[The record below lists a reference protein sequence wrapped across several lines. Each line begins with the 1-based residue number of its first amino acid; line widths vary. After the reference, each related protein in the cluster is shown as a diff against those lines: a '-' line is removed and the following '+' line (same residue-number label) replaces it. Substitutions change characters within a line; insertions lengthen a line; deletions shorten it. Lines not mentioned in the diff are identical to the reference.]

1 MIISSGITYRS
12 IAAQNILSYSID
24 GSIDNTSGISSFGFS
39 GDQGNLNLFTFKTGK
54 IYDVNNRHVWSYNPS
69 ETFNISGNINTGN
82 HNYYIN
88 NNIVCIS
95 SPKPNSYYKYF
106 YVSSENSSI
115 DIDTYTY
122 GNKSPIYSLSFPSN
136 SVIGNKITG
145 DLSNLN
151 SDVNLSIQ
159 FFTGNIIGQ
168 QYYSIENLFTGFIS
182 GQASGQIILNYS
194 SEIDPNSFN
203 SGSSNLDNL
212 NISFV
217 FQSNFGQQ
225 VIDFSI
231 PISNT
236 PFYFLDFVTVFTG
249 ISENFYNYIQEV
261 RTKSSEDQ
269 LVEITLS
276 AYSGYQN
283 EEFVTGFFSTGL
295 AVETLSGFIY
305 GQDYLTGLSDSV
317 VVSVD
322 RDYDGNYLTNSFTDI
337 VKTTQYATGLINYYY
352 NLPVPGGSGL
362 FSGVPGTFI
371 ISTGYANDITGNE
384 FIYGSRSSITGS
396 KSGLMTG
403 YWYDFIQ
410 TGSGLMNILS
420 NKSVYFTGQ
429 NSIDFENL
437 SWKSTPFIG
446 FDIENYNND
455 YKIYGITGSGSVSF
469 TSLNNGVNTDQNT
482 LYTNQG
488 TGILVKYLF
497 KLNNNVINDI
507 SGKVSA
513 SENIDGAIN
522 TFSQNGLD
530 PWATNSNISTG
541 FLAFEFQ
548 NFSPIDSGIISHYE
562 IDLDKSFSNYKFLPQ
577 DFKLQGSNDLSNWID
592 IDSRTAVDFY
602 KPFTNVFKVTGSAL
616 YNSVRL
622 LITSGIQLPHINKAV
637 SNNYQYGLSINKIN
651 FYKTIN
657 SAISGAF
664 DNLID
669 NNQTSNYFYGSKTN
683 SVDLIYRSINS
694 GSGFSGLLPF
704 NERGFSSINISL
716 NNKIVVATSLDNSV
730 VYLSKNTGVT
740 WETGLNLSKDW
751 TDSAI
756 SSDGSIISV
765 TAYGDKIYTSR
776 DSGVNWSSFSGVG
789 NWVSVD
795 MTHNGQYQAALL
807 EAGFPPVYISKD
819 SGISWQPSQT
829 NFSPQPA
836 GNTVWRNLKVSKENV
851 QSKVYANF
859 HKRECYFLVDRF
871 YCYRISPQGT
881 LCSRQYTG
889 IPYFTGV
896 PIFSCAISS
905 DNGIWTNENLFE
917 KVTGLQPSGYDYVSD
932 RLLGYE
938 YSTTQNPPFPPPLSN
953 EIYIDSGSWRR
964 ISCWA
969 GSPCENDGDN
979 NSNNWASVASIQK
992 SRYIR
997 PPTQIECGDNRYL
1010 QETGLDRFYDSKV
1023 FAVYR
1028 DESVNISRQD
1038 YLYKY
1043 EFRVGGGDRWQNFYT
1058 QKNIYRY
1065 ATSFPSGN
1073 FQAIISQSGIFTSV
1087 NTGITWNKETG
1098 NLNKLWA
1105 FPEDSYSNDPKNG
1118 PGLAISS
1125 GNNIIF
1131 ATCQKEP
1138 DYLFSNQN
1146 GLEIFRITELDPSL
1160 LQLTGDFIGY
1170 KKTNNFNENS
1180 LITGFYIS
1188 FENPNVPQKLIIEA
1202 STGEVN
1208 YQEFYRK
1215 NSNINSIESGFIEI
1229 PLIGSTGFEYFR
1241 FRFTDF
1247 EKRGFVSSS
1256 PICYSGWEENTGSF
1270 LNTWTSVAMTNNG
1283 QTQVAVGNSYSG
1295 ELGIAEVGTGPYTG
1309 YLYLST
1315 NYGNTWTG
1323 RRAITGEYTVNEVKF
1338 NSVAL
1343 DNDFTGRFILLSRNG
1358 GDFNTGDYD
1367 NFVPNYNIYLSRDSG
1382 ISFSP
1387 TGFNGAWRSVAMSKD
1402 ATVMVAVGNYDSFTT
1417 NAQISTNTGVTW
1429 NQITNLNASSYSS
1442 VAINEYGNTIY
1453 AAEASNGYI
1462 WRSDNYGQDWQKLDD
1477 SLDAK
1482 SWASVATDGFG
1493 VSLLA
1498 VDGNVW
1504 QSDNFGLSLEQVPGI
1519 QGNNASMSIDGTH
1532 RIVVGNNNYYS
1543 QNNGVTWSGSSLPT
1557 NQNFRA
1563 SSISSSGQ
1571 YQLVGGGNTDG
1582 NTDSRL
1588 YSNCTFGNALPPPN
1602 EVIVKNANFY
1612 LFNQNSFYSYPLG
1625 NITGYGNTQ
1634 FSISDTGTGLLFN
1647 PTGILFL
1654 PAVSYITGLLTGL
1667 IDNPFGGSFTWF
1679 DITVSGTGSSNNV
1692 YMDTVTGVINST
1704 GLINFNTSALTN
1716 GDIVRINTTDF
1727 TYVTGS
1733 PASIYQFNTLSGF
1746 VSGLYTEATGSYLY
1760 ASEVVGVTGRVFPNN
1775 SGVTLFSYFRAGESG
1790 NNIKLARFVDNINA
1804 IQIPHRYFRG
1814 GVSLRP
1820 VASVWTGIF
1829 ETTFSSLESE
1839 NSGFYTVNTE
1849 QSIDSS
1855 NFSGVSFR
1863 NSFYPNWSGDVT
1875 LMSEGN
1881 ILNTGLTISL
1891 MPDINWIN
1899 KQILTGTYTDNA
1911 NLGTKVF
1918 IKNNV
1923 ILASQPNSAFVS
1935 LGQGPVAFYTKNNN
1949 NVWSLG
1955 PNLTGVFGFTN
1966 PSSFGESMATWD
1978 GSVIVIGGPNDN
1990 NGTGSALVYTQS
2002 SPTGWILRSK
2012 LTGILDNS
2020 PSIPFGPGESR
2031 YGSSVA
2037 ISSGSE
2043 VILTSSAYNNTGFG
2057 STLIYTGNISVG
2069 WKLKQEIIGD
2079 SSFFYGQGL
2088 DVNANSNVIVL
2099 GGPGLSSDGKVNIFT
2114 GNKNNGWNFAQSIT
2128 GENLGRYGSSVAI
2141 NGSGSTIVIGGPT
2154 DGANGAILI
2163 YTGNQTSL
2171 WNFAQKIS
2179 GDYSF
2184 FGEKV
2189 SISDEDIIAVDSNG
2203 LGNTTSIFAKV
2214 SDNTWDLKQK
2224 FIFNDD
2230 LIGNSHINNS
2240 GKNIVVGLP
2249 YLDSNI
2255 YTDVGGLIILESG
2268 LNKLTGSY
2276 VIPKGL
2282 SYLGYS
2288 GLNIN
2293 YNKRYL
2299 NLYTNNIANY
2309 NIKIDGDV
2317 LFTGL
2322 LEG

>member
-95 SPKPNSYYKYF
+95 SPKQNSYYKYF

-115 DIDTYTY
+115 DLDVYTY

-136 SVIGNKITG
+136 SVIGNQITG
-145 DLSNLN
+145 DISNLN

-159 FFTGNIIGQ
+159 FFTGNIVGQ
-168 QYYSIENLFTGFIS
+168 EYYSIENLFTGFLS
-182 GQASGQIILNYS
+182 GQTSGQIILNYS

-203 SGSSNLDNL
+203 SGSSSLDNL
-212 NISFV
+212 NISFT
-217 FQSNFGQQ
+217 FQTNFGEQFL
-225 VIDFSI
+225 DFSI

-269 LVEITLS
+269 LVEIALS

-283 EEFVTGFFSTGL
+283 EEFITGFFSTGL

-305 GQDYLTGLSDSV
+305 GQDYLTGLSNSN

-322 RDYDGNYLTNSFTDI
+322 RDYDGNYLTNSFTGI

-362 FSGVPGTFI
+362 FSAVPGTFI
-371 ISTGYANDITGNE
+371 ISTGYANNITGNE

-396 KSGLMTG
+396 QSGLMTG

-410 TGSGLMNILS
+410 TGSGLINIFS

-437 SWKSTPFIG
+437 SWKSTPYIG
-446 FDIENYNND
+446 FDIESYNND
-455 YKIYGITGSGSVSF
+455 YKIYGITGSESVSF

-488 TGILVKYLF
+488 SGVLVKYLF
-497 KLNNNVINDI
+497 KLNNNIINDI
-507 SGKVSA
+507 SGNVSA

-541 FLAFEFQ
+541 FLEFEFQ

-592 IDSRTAVDFY
+592 MDSRTAVDFY
-602 KPFTNVFKVTGSAL
+602 KPFTNIFKVTGSAL

-637 SNNYQYGLSINKIN
+637 SNDYQYGLSINKIN

-716 NNKIVVATSLDNSV
+716 NNKIVVATALDNSV
-730 VYLSKNTGVT
+730 VYLSKNTGIT

-807 EAGFPPVYISKD
+807 ETGFPPVYISKD
-819 SGISWQPSQT
+819 SGTSWQPGQT

-851 QSKVYANF
+851 QSKVYVNF
-859 HKRECYFLVDRF
+859 DRRNCVFNIDRYDCYRYNPGVGPDACYFER
-871 YCYRISPQGT
+871 T
-881 LCSRQYTG
+881 TG
-889 IPYFTGV
+889 LPYFTGV

-917 KVTGLQPSGYDYVSD
+917 KVTGLIPSGSRFRGRFPGFPSSTQQYLVERALD
-932 RLLGYE
+932 LGSV
-938 YSTTQNPPFPPPLSN
+938 YSTTQNPPFPPPISN
-953 EIYIDSGSWRR
+953 EIYIDSGSWSR
-964 ISCWA
+964 ITCWP
-969 GSPCENDGDN
+969 GSPCQNDSN
-979 NSNNWASVASIQK
+979 SNSNNWASVASIQK
-992 SRYIR
+992 SRYVRVPINTSCD
-997 PPTQIECGDNRYL
+997 PNGYIQD
-1010 QETGLDRFYDSKV
+1010 TGIDKFIDSKV

-1028 DESVNISRQD
+1028 DEEVDISRQD

-1043 EFRVGGGDRWQNFYT
+1043 EFRDTGGDRWQNFYT

-1065 ATSFPSGN
+1065 ATSFPSGK

-1105 FPEDSYSNDPKNG
+1105 FPEDSFLNDPKNG

-1125 GNNIIF
+1125 GTNIIF
-1131 ATCQKEP
+1131 AACEKEP
-1138 DYLFSNQN
+1138 DYLFSNEN
-1146 GLEIFRITELDPSL
+1146 DLEIFRITALDKILNPSFL
-1160 LQLTGDFIGY
+1160 ELTGDFIGY

-1180 LITGFYIS
+1180 IITGFYIS

-1229 PLIGSTGFEYFR
+1229 PLIGSTGYEYFR

-1270 LNTWTSVAMTNNG
+1270 LNEWTSVAMTNNG

-1295 ELGIAEVGTGPYTG
+1295 ELGIGDVYEGTGPYTG

-1323 RRAITGEYTVNEVKF
+1323 RSGITGEYTVNEVKF

-1358 GDFNTGDYD
+1358 EIFNTGNYYYEDI
-1367 NFVPNYNIYLSRDSG
+1367 PNYKIYLSRDSG

-1387 TGFNGAWRSVAMSKD
+1387 TGFDGDWRSVAMSKD
-1402 ATVMVAVGNYDSFTT
+1402 ATIMVAVGNYDSLGFAI

-1429 NQITNLNASSYSS
+1429 NQITNLNASNYSS

-1453 AAEASNGYI
+1453 AAEASDGYI

-1477 SLDAK
+1477 ALDAK
-1482 SWASVATDGFG
+1482 SWTSVATDSLGAN
-1493 VSLLA
+1493 LLA
-1498 VDGNVW
+1498 VDSNSNVW
-1504 QSDNFGLSLEQVPGI
+1504 QSYDFGLSLEQVPDIGAY
-1519 QGNNASMSIDGTH
+1519 NASMSIDGTH
-1532 RIVVGNNNYYS
+1532 RIAVGDNNYYS
-1543 QNNGVTWSGSSLPT
+1543 QNDGITWSQSSLPT
-1557 NQNFRA
+1557 SQNFRA
-1563 SSISSSGQ
+1563 SSISDSGQ
-1571 YQLVGGGNTDG
+1571 YQLVGGG
-1582 NTDSRL
+1582 TDSRL

-1602 EVIVKNANFY
+1602 TVTVKNANFY
-1612 LFNQNSFYSYPLG
+1612 LSNQNSFYSYPLG
-1625 NITGYGNTQ
+1625 DITGYGNTQ

-1647 PTGILFL
+1647 PTGILFS
-1654 PAVSYITGLLTGL
+1654 PAISYITGLLTGL

-1733 PASIYQFNTLSGF
+1733 PASIYEFNTLSGF

-1760 ASEVVGVTGRVFPNN
+1760 ESEVVGVTGRVFPNN
-1775 SGVTLFSYFRAGESG
+1775 SGVTLFSYLRSGENG
-1790 NNIKLARFVDNINA
+1790 NSIKLQRFVDNINA

-1849 QSIDSS
+1849 QLIDSS
-1855 NFSGVSFR
+1855 NFSGVAFR
-1863 NSFYPNWSGDVT
+1863 NSFYPNWSADVT

-1891 MPDINWIN
+1891 MP
-1899 KQILTGTYTDNA
+1899 
-1911 NLGTKVF
+1911 
-1918 IKNNV
+1918 
-1923 ILASQPNSAFVS
+1923 
-1935 LGQGPVAFYTKNNN
+1935 
-1949 NVWSLG
+1949 
-1955 PNLTGVFGFTN
+1955 
-1966 PSSFGESMATWD
+1966 
-1978 GSVIVIGGPNDN
+1978 
-1990 NGTGSALVYTQS
+1990 
-2002 SPTGWILRSK
+2002 
-2012 LTGILDNS
+2012 
-2020 PSIPFGPGESR
+2020 
-2031 YGSSVA
+2031 
-2037 ISSGSE
+2037 
-2043 VILTSSAYNNTGFG
+2043 
-2057 STLIYTGNISVG
+2057 
-2069 WKLKQEIIGD
+2069 
-2079 SSFFYGQGL
+2079 
-2088 DVNANSNVIVL
+2088 
-2099 GGPGLSSDGKVNIFT
+2099 
-2114 GNKNNGWNFAQSIT
+2114 
-2128 GENLGRYGSSVAI
+2128 
-2141 NGSGSTIVIGGPT
+2141 
-2154 DGANGAILI
+2154 
-2163 YTGNQTSL
+2163 
-2171 WNFAQKIS
+2171 
-2179 GDYSF
+2179 
-2184 FGEKV
+2184 
-2189 SISDEDIIAVDSNG
+2189 
-2203 LGNTTSIFAKV
+2203 
-2214 SDNTWDLKQK
+2214 
-2224 FIFNDD
+2224 
-2230 LIGNSHINNS
+2230 
-2240 GKNIVVGLP
+2240 
-2249 YLDSNI
+2249 
-2255 YTDVGGLIILESG
+2255 SG

-2309 NIKIDGDV
+2309 NIKIDGDL